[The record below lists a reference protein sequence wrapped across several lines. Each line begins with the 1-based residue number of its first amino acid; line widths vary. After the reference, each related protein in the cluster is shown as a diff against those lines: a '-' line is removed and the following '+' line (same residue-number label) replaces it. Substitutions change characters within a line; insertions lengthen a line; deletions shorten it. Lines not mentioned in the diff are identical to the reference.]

1 MKPGRVI
8 SELFFPSGIKCV
20 ICGDDIPGYD
30 RYAVCDRCELSHNT
44 KYCLRCG
51 RAMKNM
57 ADYCDYCQNHKYA
70 FDFARAPFVYENEV
84 VNLVHK
90 LKYGGGKYL
99 AEVMAEFMADEYYE
113 SGFDADIVTFV
124 PMHEKKKHKRGYNQ
138 AEEIARALSGIL
150 ELPLVDVLDRVKLT
164 DNLAKLGKA
173 ERAEAIDGAIA
184 LNPGVKVKRKKILLV
199 DDVFTTGAT
208 SNECAR
214 VLKRAQSSKIFVLT
228 FATGRSHAELY

>member
-1 MKPGRVI
+1 MKASRVI
-8 SELFFPSGIKCV
+8 SELFYPSGIKCV

-57 ADYCDYCQNHKYA
+57 ANYCDYCQNHEYS

-99 AEVMAEFMADEYYE
+99 AEVMAEFMVDEYYD
-113 SGFDADIVTFV
+113 SGFDADLITFV
-124 PMHEKKKHKRGYNQ
+124 PMHSKKQRKRGYNQ
-138 AEEIARALSGIL
+138 AREIASALSQIL
-150 ELPLVDVLDRVKLT
+150 GFPLSDVLERVKFT
-164 DNLAKLGKA
+164 ENLARLGKE
-173 ERAEAIDGAIA
+173 ERAEAICNAIILKPDA
-184 LNPGVKVKRKKILLV
+184 DVKGKNVVIV

-208 SNECAR
+208 SNECAKALR
-214 VLKRAQSSKIFVLT
+214 KGKCGKIFVLT
-228 FATGRSHAELY
+228 FATGRFHAELY

>member
-1 MKPGRVI
+1 
-8 SELFFPSGIKCV
+8 
-20 ICGDDIPGYD
+20 
-30 RYAVCDRCELSHNT
+30 
-44 KYCLRCG
+44 
-51 RAMKNM
+51 M

-150 ELPLVDVLDRVKLT
+150 ELPLVDVLD
-164 DNLAKLGKA
+164 
-173 ERAEAIDGAIA
+173 
-184 LNPGVKVKRKKILLV
+184 
-199 DDVFTTGAT
+199 
-208 SNECAR
+208 
-214 VLKRAQSSKIFVLT
+214 
-228 FATGRSHAELY
+228 